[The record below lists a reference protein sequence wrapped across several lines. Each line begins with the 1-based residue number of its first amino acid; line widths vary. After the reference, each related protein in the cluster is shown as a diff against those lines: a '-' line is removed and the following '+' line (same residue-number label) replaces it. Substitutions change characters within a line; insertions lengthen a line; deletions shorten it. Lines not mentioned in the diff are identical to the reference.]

1 MGDYFSNVVD
11 SVTSSGL
18 RTYLTDWVV
27 RNNGD
32 LSKGEYLIMNKKVS
46 SLVLAG
52 ALVLGSVLPVAA
64 SAATVTST
72 NGKTTSEVT
81 FDAPDNVTK
90 PVDPTNPG
98 TTVKEPD
105 GSDNGGATVDPTG
118 PLSFLYVSKDIN
130 FGSQK
135 AVTTGTQSFKNTT
148 ETPIKVTSQG
158 FGSGTANTNLVTE
171 VSDTRGTNAGWNVQV
186 SSSALTLDGATDVLK
201 GATINFGADDTT
213 KNTVTN
219 SGDAAATGVAGQ
231 SVALATGD
239 ATGATIYSAAKDA
252 GAGSTAFQL
261 SPDNIS
267 ITGIEANAKAGTY
280 EGSLTWTLNDTPTN

>member
-1 MGDYFSNVVD
+1 
-11 SVTSSGL
+11 
-18 RTYLTDWVV
+18 
-27 RNNGD
+27 
-32 LSKGEYLIMNKKVS
+32 MNKKVS